1 MLVSKTE
8 SSEGKTRGCVMASK
22 NVEEL
27 KKRLYEID
35 DSDVVAGAGGD
46 IGTDDDADDAD
57 SDRTILVA
65 YFIYSSLGDDVR
77 CEMWSDGVWQVVY
90 IDKKTG
96 QRTPIMPEVTSY
108 LNTIFEP
115 SRFSS
120 ARWDCV
126 LKAADEAAKEMDEE
140 LVIGDE
146 YEPEP
151 AEPGEGIVY

>member
-1 MLVSKTE
+1 MLVSKAE
-8 SSEGKTRGCVMASK
+8 IVEDKPRGCVMASK

-46 IGTDDDADDAD
+46 IGTGDAD

-65 YFIYSSLGDDVR
+65 YFIYSALGDDVH

-90 IDKKTG
+90 IDKATG
-96 QRTPIMPEVTSY
+96 KRKPVLPEIAQY

-146 YEPEP
+146 YDPEP
-151 AEPGEGIVY
+151 AEPGEGVVY